1 MKKWILIVGLLI
13 VLECISTVHPKAA
26 TEIDIKPLIEKA
38 GTGVLV
44 LEDRKAV
51 TYIVNEPIKDVKCSI
66 QGAPSGSYIR
76 ANFEGVG
83 NTQTPYLLRYLGGI
97 KDISISNISFDL
109 NLIGRGSV
117 HFYQNTNV
125 TVENCF
131 FTGYSKTFGYT
142 TADSSI
148 AFTDCSNVEVR
159 NNNFFNNGYQYG
171 NDTSELNRCVTI
183 QGNSGDSYAVHDND
197 FTRVNQ
203 AVVIQ
208 GDNISKLDIYNNAF
222 NAVVDNSLYLLKIPV
237 ANIDNNTFNKD
248 QTTDS
253 PDEGIVLDGG
263 QFKITNN
270 QAYNVLNKF
279 IAVNGEV
286 ETLEVT
292 NNSITNKNTTSRP
305 AVIAWRNNTAYTVKK
320 LDFSKNELD
329 IDTAPAN
336 YDVIPIGRTQ
346 LLTIKDNQFILST
359 LADYQNLFSLL
370 GETPIERVEITGNNI
385 TTRSNND
392 VISPKSLF
400 LREKAPILPEIGHLL
415 IANNQFKG
423 KYPDILN
430 ATSGEIRPADY
441 NNMDSYVGGSYSGDI
456 TKAQLLVNGVSKSW
470 GGTFKDGTFQYYI
483 GANTYKN
490 SDKLELVAY
499 DMNTKELDRKIIPWK
514 NTLPST
520 LLVNPYQLS
529 DVTITGTY
537 EGDITKARVYINGV
551 AQAWGGTFQNN
562 VFSYYI
568 GLGKIHMGDSVYI
581 VGYNYANVE
590 LARQFIKF

>member
-1 MKKWILIVGLLI
+1 MKKWILMIGLLI

-44 LEDRKAV
+44 LEDRKDI

-66 QGAPSGSYIR
+66 QGAPNGSYIR
-76 ANFEGVG
+76 ANFEGAG
-83 NTQTPYLLRYLGGI
+83 NTQTPFLLRYLGGI
-97 KDISISNISFDL
+97 KDISISNITFDL

-117 HFYQNTNV
+117 HFYKNTNV

-131 FTGYSKTFGYT
+131 FTGYSKTFGYN

-159 NNNFFNNGYQYG
+159 NNNFFNNGHQYG
-171 NDTSELNRCVTI
+171 KNTNELNRCVTI
-183 QGNSGDSYAVHDND
+183 QGNSGDSYAIHDND

-203 AVVIQ
+203 GVVIQ

-222 NAVVDNSLYLLKIPV
+222 NAIVDNSLYLLKIPV
-237 ANIDNNTFNKD
+237 ANIDNNTFNKN

-253 PDEGIVLDGG
+253 PDEGIVLAGG

-270 QAYNVLNKF
+270 QVYNVLNKF
-279 IAVNGEV
+279 IAINGEI
-286 ETLEVT
+286 EKLEVT
-292 NNSITNKNTTSRP
+292 NNSITNKKTTSRP

-320 LDFSKNELD
+320 LDFSKNKLD

-346 LLTIKDNQFILST
+346 LLTIKENQFILSA
-359 LADYQNLFSLL
+359 LADYQHLFSLL

-423 KYPDILN
+423 KYPDILK

-441 NNMDSYVGGSYSGDI
+441 SNTDSYVVGSYSGDI
-456 TKAQLLVNGVSKSW
+456 TKAQLLVNGISKSW
-470 GGTFKDGTFQYYI
+470 GGTFKDGIFQYYL

-499 DMNTKELDRKIIPWK
+499 DIYTKELDRKIIPWK
-514 NTLPST
+514 KTLPST
-520 LLVNPYQLS
+520 LLVNTYQLS
-529 DVTITGTY
+529 DVTITGKY
-537 EGDITKARVYINGV
+537 EGDITKARVYVNGV

-562 VFSYYI
+562 MFSYYI
-568 GLGKIHMGDSVYI
+568 GLGKIRMGDSVYI
-581 VGYNYANVE
+581 VGYNYENVE